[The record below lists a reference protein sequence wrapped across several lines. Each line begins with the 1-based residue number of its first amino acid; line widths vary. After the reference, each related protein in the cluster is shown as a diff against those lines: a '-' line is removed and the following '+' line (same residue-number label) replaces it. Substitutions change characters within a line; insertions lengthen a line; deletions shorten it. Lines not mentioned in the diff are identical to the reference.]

1 MCLEAKRI
9 GGVDL
14 CVQLRPDGVI
24 YVLLQACM
32 AHAVKVP
39 SSFLAVVPLIA
50 QTVVMDLA
58 GLQFNRK
65 KSISPPQL
73 LGMDYITPKPMKRSI
88 SPPELSKTGQIIP

>member
-39 SSFLAVVPLIA
+39 SSFLAIVPLIA

-58 GLQFNRK
+58 GLQFNRDNHHFFLK
-65 KSISPPQL
+65 KKKGQPPFFF
-73 LGMDYITPKPMKRSI
+73 
-88 SPPELSKTGQIIP
+88 